1 MAAEDDIALLK
12 RRMAAAVEAE
22 DYELAAG
29 LRDRIAELEGSLF
42 KRQVPGRMGRGTS
55 EQVFKPPK
63 GWKPP
68 KKPNLMTSNIKPRRG
83 S

>member
-1 MAAEDDIALLK
+1 VAADDDIVELR
-12 RRMAAAVEAE
+12 RRMDAAVEAE

-29 LRDRIAELEGSLF
+29 LRDRIAALDASMF
-42 KRQVPGRMGRGTS
+42 KRQVPGRMGLGTS

-68 KKPNLMTSNIKPRRG
+68 KKPNLMTSNTKPRRG
-83 S
+83 R

>member
-29 LRDRIAELEGSLF
+29 LRDRITQLEGSMF
-42 KRQVPGRMGRGTS
+42 KRQVPGRMGLGTS
-55 EQVFKPPK
+55 EQVFKPPE

-68 KKPNLMTSNIKPRRG
+68 KKPNLMTSNVKPRRG

>member
-1 MAAEDDIALLK
+1 MGAEDDIVELK

-22 DYELAAG
+22 DYELAAR
-29 LRDRIAELEGSLF
+29 LRDRVAELEGSLF
-42 KRQVPGRMGRGTS
+42 KRQTPGRMGLGTS

-68 KKPNLMTSNIKPRRG
+68 KKPNLMTSNTKARRG
-83 S
+83 R